1 MINAFNSTDSQ
12 HYFLP
17 ALAIIAAALSGTF
30 LETAAASTQVGEM
43 RVLESTGPNEP
54 DPDSPEAK
62 SFRRT
67 LKTRMLFRHYF
78 STPSEATPTDEFTSP
93 ASGGAWKPRETLFF
107 VDGRPVQ
114 YHIGARMLK
123 PGAII
128 YYYINRRIPQF
139 ISIHTHAKPVMG
151 RVARKDDD
159 ALVLRRLIGLKFES
173 SGTVYSDEKV
183 SIDKDARYLLDGK
196 ESEAE
201 HCVKDQVL
209 VRAHPAQ
216 PLTIS
221 AFTNDAL
228 LQQRDFASPYVGTRT
243 GFITKGD
250 DSGLTIAFRSGSEW
264 AEEKRGL
271 RKASALWDGQFMF
284 DRTPVLQA
292 GSQAVSFSYRG
303 NTEDSLFVIGRSA
316 ALAAVDGEILEI
328 SNTRIKVQ
336 TYPSNRQETWALG
349 ARARQF
355 LNGQPAKSGN
365 LGAGMKVTIF
375 KPRPQVIDCWTLSP
389 VAVPDDMEKVL
400 YDIKGKR
407 TVLQPGRL
415 PKRLEA
421 DQKAKASKK

>member
-1 MINAFNSTDSQ
+1 MINTFNSTDSP

-17 ALAIIAAALSGTF
+17 ALAIIAAALSDTF
-30 LETAAASTQVGEM
+30 IETAAASTHVGEM

-67 LKTRMLFRHYF
+67 LKTRILFRHYF
-78 STPSEATPTDEFTSP
+78 STPSETTPTDEFTSP
-93 ASGGAWKPRETLFF
+93 ASGGAWKPKETLFF

-151 RVARKDDD
+151 RLARKDGE
-159 ALVLRRLIGLKFES
+159 ALVLRRLLGLKFES
-173 SGTVYSDEKV
+173 SGVVYSDEKV
-183 SIDKDARYLLDGK
+183 RTDKDARYLLDGK
-196 ESEAE
+196 ESEAA
-201 HCVKDQVL
+201 HCLTEKAL
-209 VRAHPAQ
+209 VRVHPAQ

-221 AFTNDAL
+221 AFTDGAL
-228 LQQRDFASPYVGTRT
+228 LPQKDFAAPYVGTRA
-243 GFITKGD
+243 GFITNGD
-250 DSGLTIAFRSGSEW
+250 NHRLTIQIPSADGW
-264 AEEKRGL
+264 TEEDRGL
-271 RKASALWDGQFMF
+271 RKATALWDGQFMF
-284 DRTPVLQA
+284 DRTPVLLA
-292 GSQAVSFSYRG
+292 GSQTVSFSYRG
-303 NTEDSLFVIGRSA
+303 NTRESLFVIGRSA
-316 ALAAVDGEILEI
+316 ALDAVDGKILEI
-328 SNTRIKVQ
+328 SPKSIKVQ
-336 TYPSNRQETWALG
+336 IHPSNKEATWSLDENTSSI
-349 ARARQF
+349 
-355 LNGQPAKSGN
+355 LNGQPSQSDK
-365 LGAGMKVTIF
+365 LQAGMQVTIF
-375 KPRPQVIDCWTLSP
+375 KPRPQVIDCWTLPP

-400 YDIKGKR
+400 YNINGKR